1 MISKHVLN
9 EIRSAV
15 GQHCVLTDK
24 EELVCYSCDPSTF
37 IAMPD
42 AVVFPQNTREV
53 SDVLKIANR
62 ERIPVVPRGAGSN
75 LCGGVVPIRGGIVLL
90 TDRMNRI
97 LEIDQRNLTAT
108 VQPGVV
114 LAHLHAAVERLG
126 LFYPPDPASL
136 SVSTL
141 GGNVAEGAGGPR
153 AVKYGTTKDYVLGL
167 EVALPTGE
175 VIRTGGK
182 TVKNVSGYDL
192 THLFVGSEGTL
203 GFIAEITVRL
213 IPLPEAKHTL
223 LAVFDRLDDAA
234 EAVADVIAARVVP
247 ATIDIMD
254 QTTMRYVEAYKPT
267 GLPLDAEAVLLIE
280 VDGSEQEVGRQ
291 SALVERVIRSH
302 NGRKVQVARTAEA
315 SERLWTARRMAGGAL
330 AAAAPTVIT
339 EDATVPREKVPE
351 MVRALHGLGRK
362 YDVVVALMGHI
373 GDGNLHPL
381 ILTDERKKDEWE
393 RVEKL
398 VAEMFQSALALGGT
412 LSGEHGI
419 GLVKRPWMRAQFGEA
434 GVEIMRKIKRVFD
447 PNNIMNPGVMI
458 PDEER

>member
-1 MISKHVLN
+1 M
-9 EIRSAV
+9 
-15 GQHCVLTDK
+15 
-24 EELVCYSCDPSTF
+24 
-37 IAMPD
+37 
-42 AVVFPQNTREV
+42 
-53 SDVLKIANR
+53 
-62 ERIPVVPRGAGSN
+62 
-75 LCGGVVPIRGGIVLL
+75 
-90 TDRMNRI
+90 
-97 LEIDQRNLTAT
+97 
-108 VQPGVV
+108 
-114 LAHLHAAVERLG
+114 AHLHAAVERLG

-398 VAEMFQSALALGGT
+398 VAEIFQSALALGGT